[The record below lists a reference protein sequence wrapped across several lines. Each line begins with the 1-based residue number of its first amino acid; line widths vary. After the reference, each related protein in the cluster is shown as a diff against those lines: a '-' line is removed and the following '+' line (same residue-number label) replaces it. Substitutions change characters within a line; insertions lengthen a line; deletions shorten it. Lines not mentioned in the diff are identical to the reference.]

1 MDDSQCGFR
10 CNRGCTDMIFYA
22 CQLIE
27 KTTEHD
33 TKAFLLLLTYN
44 SVPRDV
50 MWLILA
56 KYGVPEIDLVR
67 SFHVDM
73 QTERFISKSG
83 CAMRVMKL
91 IKVDWLIVLQ

>member
-1 MDDSQCGFR
+1 MLR
-10 CNRGCTDMIFYA
+10 T
-22 CQLIE
+22 
-27 KTTEHD
+27 
-33 TKAFLLLLTYN
+33 
-44 SVPRDV
+44 
-50 MWLILA
+50 WLILA

-91 IKVDWLIVLQ
+91 IKVDWPIVLQ